1 MLSLFLRRLALIPPL
16 LLAMYTITFALAW
29 LIPGNPLENPEGR
42 RPPPEV
48 VEAMKKQYHLDDPVA
63 FYFEYLGKASGVS
76 WALGNAPRPF
86 DLGPSLRQPDWTVNE
101 ILRDA
106 LPVSVT
112 LGCAAMLLAL
122 AIGLTA
128 GVLSGLRPRGVV
140 DAAGQ
145 IFAMVGVSVPSFVI
159 GALLLLVF
167 AAKLGWFPVGGWGR
181 VSNIVLPA
189 IALSLPFSAAVAR
202 LVRVGMIEQMT
213 TEYARTARA
222 KGLSRPQV
230 AVRHVLKNAFL
241 PVLSWLGPAT
251 AVALTGSFVVEK
263 VFAVPGLGRHFVDA
277 VLGKDITL
285 VMGITLAY
293 GLLVAILNL
302 VVDMLYAWIDPRIQQ
317 A

>member
-1 MLSLFLRRLALIPPL
+1 
-16 LLAMYTITFALAW
+16 LAW
-29 LIPGNPLENPEGR
+29 LIPGNPLDNPEGR

-48 VEAMKKQYHLDDPVA
+48 VEAMKKQYRLDDPVA

-76 WALGNAPRPF
+76 WVLGNAPRPF

-122 AIGLTA
+122 MIGLSA
-128 GVLSGLRPRGVV
+128 GVLSGLRPGGVV
-140 DAAGQ
+140 DSTGQ
-145 IFAMVGVSVPSFVI
+145 MFAMVGVSVPSFVI
-159 GALLLLVF
+159 GALLLLIF
-167 AAKLGWFPVGGWGR
+167 SAKLGWFPVGGWGR

-189 IALSLPFSAAVAR
+189 IALSMPFAAVIAR
-202 LVRVGMIEQMT
+202 LVRVGMIEQMSA
-213 TEYARTARA
+213 EYARTARA
-222 KGLSRPQV
+222 KGLSRGQV

-251 AVALTGSFVVEK
+251 AMALTGSFVVEK

-285 VMGITLAY
+285 VMGITLTY
-293 GLLVAILNL
+293 GLVVALLNL
-302 VVDMLYAWIDPRIQQ
+302 SVDMLYAWIDPRIQQ
-317 A
+317 N

>member
-213 TEYARTARA
+213 TEYSRTARA

-285 VMGITLAY
+285 IMGITLAY

>member
-29 LIPGNPLENPEGR
+29 LIPGNPLDNPEGR

-48 VEAMKKQYHLDDPVA
+48 VEAMKKQYRLDDPVA

-76 WALGNAPRPF
+76 WVLGKSPQPF

-122 AIGLTA
+122 MIGLTA
-128 GVLSGLRPRGVV
+128 GVLSGLRPGGVV
-140 DAAGQ
+140 DSTGQ
-145 IFAMVGVSVPSFVI
+145 MFAMVGVSVPSFVI
-159 GALLLLVF
+159 GALLLLIF
-167 AAKLGWFPVGGWGR
+167 SAKLGWFPVGGWGR

-189 IALSLPFSAAVAR
+189 IALSMPFAAVIAR
-202 LVRVGMIEQMT
+202 LVRVGMIEQMSA
-213 TEYARTARA
+213 EYARTARA
-222 KGLSRPQV
+222 KGLSRGQV

-251 AVALTGSFVVEK
+251 AMALTGSFVVEK

-285 VMGITLAY
+285 VMGITLTY
-293 GLLVAILNL
+293 GLVVALLNL
-302 VVDMLYAWIDPRIQQ
+302 SVDMLYAWIDPRIQQ
-317 A
+317 N

>member
-48 VEAMKKQYHLDDPVA
+48 VEAMKKQYRLDDPVS

-76 WALGNAPRPF
+76 WVLGKSPQPF

-122 AIGLTA
+122 AIGMTA

-145 IFAMVGVSVPSFVI
+145 IFAMIGVSVPSFVI
-159 GALLLLVF
+159 GAFFTSCFCRQTWLVSSGWLGARVQHCVARHRAF
-167 AAKLGWFPVGGWGR
+167 AAIFRGGCASCARGHDRANEHGIRAHRAGQGFIAAARGRTSRIEKRISTSAELAGARYRRGVDRFICGGKSFRGARSWSSLCRRGLRQGHHVGHGHNAGVWASGGA
-181 VSNIVLPA
+181 VE
-189 IALSLPFSAAVAR
+189 FSGGHV
-202 LVRVGMIEQMT
+202 VRM
-213 TEYARTARA
+213 
-222 KGLSRPQV
+222 
-230 AVRHVLKNAFL
+230 
-241 PVLSWLGPAT
+241 
-251 AVALTGSFVVEK
+251 
-263 VFAVPGLGRHFVDA
+263 D
-277 VLGKDITL
+277 
-285 VMGITLAY
+285 
-293 GLLVAILNL
+293 
-302 VVDMLYAWIDPRIQQ
+302 
-317 A
+317 

>member
-1 MLSLFLRRLALIPPL
+1 
-16 LLAMYTITFALAW
+16 
-29 LIPGNPLENPEGR
+29 
-42 RPPPEV
+42 
-48 VEAMKKQYHLDDPVA
+48 MKKQYHLDDPVA

-76 WALGNAPRPF
+76 WVLGNSPRPF

-213 TEYARTARA
+213 TEYSRTARA

-285 VMGITLAY
+285 IMGITLAY
-293 GLLVAILNL
+293 GLLVAMLNL

>member
-1 MLSLFLRRLALIPPL
+1 
-16 LLAMYTITFALAW
+16 
-29 LIPGNPLENPEGR
+29 
-42 RPPPEV
+42 
-48 VEAMKKQYHLDDPVA
+48 
-63 FYFEYLGKASGVS
+63 
-76 WALGNAPRPF
+76 
-86 DLGPSLRQPDWTVNE
+86 LRQPDWTVNE

-128 GVLSGLRPRGVV
+128 GVLSGLKPRGVV

-167 AAKLGWFPVGGWGR
+167 AAKLGWFPVGGWGH

-222 KGLSRPQV
+222 KGLSRSQV
-230 AVRHVLKNAFL
+230 AVRHALKNAFL

-285 VMGITLAY
+285 IMGITLAY
-293 GLLVAILNL
+293 GLLVAVLNL
-302 VVDMLYAWIDPRIQQ
+302 AVDMLYAWIDPRIQQ

>member
-29 LIPGNPLENPEGR
+29 LIPGNPLDNLEGR

-48 VEAMKKQYHLDDPVA
+48 VEAMKKQYRLDDPVA

-76 WALGNAPRPF
+76 WVLGNAPRPF

-122 AIGLTA
+122 MIGLTA
-128 GVLSGLRPRGVV
+128 GVLSGLRPGGVV
-140 DAAGQ
+140 DSTGQ
-145 IFAMVGVSVPSFVI
+145 MFAMVGVSVPSFVI
-159 GALLLLVF
+159 GALLLLIF
-167 AAKLGWFPVGGWGR
+167 SAKLGWFPVGGWGR

-189 IALSLPFSAAVAR
+189 IALSMPFAAVISR
-202 LVRVGMIEQMT
+202 LVRVGMIEQMSA
-213 TEYARTARA
+213 EYARTARA
-222 KGLSRPQV
+222 KGLSRGQV

-285 VMGITLAY
+285 VMGITLTY
-293 GLLVAILNL
+293 GLVVALLNL
-302 VVDMLYAWIDPRIQQ
+302 SVDMLYAWIDPRIQQ
-317 A
+317 N

>member
-1 MLSLFLRRLALIPPL
+1 
-16 LLAMYTITFALAW
+16 
-29 LIPGNPLENPEGR
+29 
-42 RPPPEV
+42 
-48 VEAMKKQYHLDDPVA
+48 MKKQYRLDDPVS

-76 WALGNAPRPF
+76 WVLGKSPQPF

-122 AIGLTA
+122 AIGMTA

-145 IFAMVGVSVPSFVI
+145 IFAMIGVSVPSFVI
-159 GALLLLVF
+159 GAFLLLVF

-202 LVRVGMIEQMT
+202 LVRVGMIEQMN

-222 KGLSRPQV
+222 KGLSRPHV
-230 AVRHVLKNAFL
+230 AVRHALKNAFL

-293 GLLVAILNL
+293 GLLVALLNL
-302 VVDMLYAWIDPRIQQ
+302 AVDMLYGWIDPRIQQ

>member
-1 MLSLFLRRLALIPPL
+1 
-16 LLAMYTITFALAW
+16 
-29 LIPGNPLENPEGR
+29 
-42 RPPPEV
+42 
-48 VEAMKKQYHLDDPVA
+48 MKKQYRLDDPVA

-76 WALGNAPRPF
+76 WVLGNAPRPF

-122 AIGLTA
+122 MIGLTA
-128 GVLSGLRPRGVV
+128 GVLSGLRPGGVV
-140 DAAGQ
+140 DSTGQ
-145 IFAMVGVSVPSFVI
+145 MFAMVGVSVPSFVI
-159 GALLLLVF
+159 GALLLLIF
-167 AAKLGWFPVGGWGR
+167 SAKLGWFPVGGWGR

-189 IALSLPFSAAVAR
+189 IALSMPFAAVIAR
-202 LVRVGMIEQMT
+202 LVRVGMIEQMSA
-213 TEYARTARA
+213 EYARTARA
-222 KGLSRPQV
+222 KGLSRGQV

-251 AVALTGSFVVEK
+251 AMALTGSFVVEK

-285 VMGITLAY
+285 VMGITLTY
-293 GLLVAILNL
+293 GLVVALLNL
-302 VVDMLYAWIDPRIQQ
+302 SVDMLYSWIDPRIQQ
-317 A
+317 N

>member
-29 LIPGNPLENPEGR
+29 LIPGNPLDNPEGR

-48 VEAMKKQYHLDDPVA
+48 VEAMKKQYRLDDPVA

-76 WALGNAPRPF
+76 WVLGNAPRPF

-122 AIGLTA
+122 MIGLTA
-128 GVLSGLRPRGVV
+128 GVLSGLRPGGVV
-140 DAAGQ
+140 DSTGQ
-145 IFAMVGVSVPSFVI
+145 MFAMVGVSVPSFVI
-159 GALLLLVF
+159 GALLLLIF
-167 AAKLGWFPVGGWGR
+167 SAKLGWFPVGGWGR

-189 IALSLPFSAAVAR
+189 IALSMPFAAVISR
-202 LVRVGMIEQMT
+202 LVRVGMIEQMSA
-213 TEYARTARA
+213 EYARTARA
-222 KGLSRPQV
+222 KGLSRGQV

-251 AVALTGSFVVEK
+251 AMALTGSFVVEK

-285 VMGITLAY
+285 VMGITLTY
-293 GLLVAILNL
+293 GLVVALLNL
-302 VVDMLYAWIDPRIQQ
+302 SVDMLYSWIDPRIQQ
-317 A
+317 N